1 MINKTELKWM
11 TDDRLHERSI
21 SMLKWSK
28 ISSNWMKNAISGKKS
43 TLSDN
48 IRQSILFLIYNK
60 WLTLHFYFNK
70 PLILC
75 FYERKALDLIEY
87 TRRTLLI
94 EQNHYK
100 APYKT
105 RKECLFSAL
114 KKGIPYLLK
123 TTKNSIIKVQ
133 LQGTSNKTWP
143 VKRQQRSSFFLWR
156 NLANF
161 RTHFHGQITT
171 FHTFFLQNYTP
182 TLMKKRLSQSPKILE
197 NKGKT

>member
-1 MINKTELKWM
+1 MINKSELKWM

-75 FYERKALDLIEY
+75 FYEWKTLDLIEY
-87 TRRTLLI
+87 TRRTLSI

-105 RKECLFSAL
+105 KKECLFSAL

-123 TTKNSIIKVQ
+123 TTKNDAISQHKLYI
-133 LQGTSNKTWP
+133 
-143 VKRQQRSSFFLWR
+143 
-156 NLANF
+156 
-161 RTHFHGQITT
+161 
-171 FHTFFLQNYTP
+171 
-182 TLMKKRLSQSPKILE
+182 MKLFWKNAK
-197 NKGKT
+197 

>member
-1 MINKTELKWM
+1 MINKSELKWM
-11 TDDRLHERSI
+11 TDDRFHERSI

-28 ISSNWMKNAISGKKS
+28 ISTNWMKNAISGKKS

-75 FYERKALDLIEY
+75 FYEWKTLDLIEY
-87 TRRTLLI
+87 TRRTLSI

-105 RKECLFSAL
+105 KKECLFSAL

-123 TTKNSIIKVQ
+123 TTKNGIIKVQ
-133 LQGTSNKTWP
+133 LQGTSNKAWP
-143 VKRQQRSSFFLWR
+143 VKRQQRSSFF
-156 NLANF
+156 
-161 RTHFHGQITT
+161 
-171 FHTFFLQNYTP
+171 
-182 TLMKKRLSQSPKILE
+182 MKKSCKLSDTFSRANYNFSHLLFTELHTYFDEEKIVTIPE
-197 NKGKT
+197 NPWK